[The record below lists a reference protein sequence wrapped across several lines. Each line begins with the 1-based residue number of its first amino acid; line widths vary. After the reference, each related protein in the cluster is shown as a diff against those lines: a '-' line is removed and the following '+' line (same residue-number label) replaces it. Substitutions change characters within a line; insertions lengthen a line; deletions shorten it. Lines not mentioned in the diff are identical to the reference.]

1 MSKNGFGF
9 TRPDDGSQDLFV
21 RVGAIERAGWRTL
34 NEGQCRSTSSTIQRG
49 GERPKSRGGS
59 VADHR
64 FRAGQRVTLAAS
76 MINRSAVRG
85 GYVIMKQL
93 PERDGEFEYRIK
105 SASETHERVARESDL
120 ARE

>member
-1 MSKNGFGF
+1 MSKMASVS
-9 TRPDDGSQDLFV
+9 PDLMTAPRTFSFV
-21 RVGAIERAGWRTL
+21 
-34 NEGQCRSTSSTIQRG
+34 S
-49 GERPKSRGGS
+49 
-59 VADHR
+59 
-64 FRAGQRVTLAAS
+64 VTLAAS
-76 MINRSAVRG
+76 VINRSAVRG

>member
-1 MSKNGFGF
+1 
-9 TRPDDGSQDLFV
+9 V
-21 RVGAIERAGWRTL
+21 
-34 NEGQCRSTSSTIQRG
+34 
-49 GERPKSRGGS
+49 
-59 VADHR
+59 
-64 FRAGQRVTLAAS
+64 
-76 MINRSAVRG
+76 INRSAVRG